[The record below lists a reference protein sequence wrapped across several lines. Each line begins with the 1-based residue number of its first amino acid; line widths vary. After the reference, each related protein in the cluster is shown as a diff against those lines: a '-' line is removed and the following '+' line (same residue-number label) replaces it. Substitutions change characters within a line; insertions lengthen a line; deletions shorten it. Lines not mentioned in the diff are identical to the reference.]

1 VQLPIEKVP
10 GARENAQF
18 VFDAAAYAANVEYA
32 AERVVVEELGIVRG
46 QRLCLLEIRPVSHN
60 PAAGTLTFWPEIV
73 ADLKFAGG
81 FMPDDALNPL
91 PGLGSIILNPEVLPN
106 VTSRGTGNY
115 LIVVASAYQS
125 AIGTFAAAK
134 AAQGYTVSTWV
145 PTSASNTVIKNYITS
160 LWGTAS
166 APDYVLLVGDT
177 DTIPHWTGGGE
188 GSPAT
193 DIQYGCMDGSTDWYP
208 DIAIGRFPVRNAS
221 QLQAIVDKTL
231 LWENGPLPDPDYV
244 KRAVFMASNDNY
256 TVSEGTHNWVIQ
268 NYMVPNE
275 IVSDKLYCH
284 TYNAT
289 TQQVRNAFNNGR
301 FFGIYSGHGAET
313 YWADGPVF
321 YASDVNN
328 LTNVGMYPYVFS
340 FACVTGTYTIDEC
353 FMETWVRA
361 MNKGA
366 VVAIGSSVNSYWT
379 EDDVLEKR
387 LFDSIYDEDDSVVP
401 EAGPV
406 LNDAKMRYLAQMG
419 SGSTTRRYFEMYNI
433 MGDPA
438 MPFPGN
444 CSDAGTAML
453 DSAKY
458 ACEDTA
464 SIRVG
469 DCGLNTND
477 NVVETITV
485 PVVSNSEPAGELVV
499 LTETNANSALFEGSI
514 ALSATN
520 AAGVLQVSAG
530 DTLTVTYIDA
540 DNGQGQQVT
549 VTATALVDC
558 TPPTITNV
566 HAADIQPRSAVITF
580 DCDELASGTVRYGLS
595 CSALNNTA
603 TGGLAMSPTISLS
616 GLTDDTTYY
625 YKVEAADEAGNVTQ
639 DPTCYSFT
647 TPEVPD
653 FFTQLFSGDNDLDYQ
668 SLVFTPNGS
677 TDFYHACNETIT
689 ALPTDPAGGTTIT
702 LTDDSST
709 QINLTGG
716 ASVSL
721 YGVSYTS
728 FFVGS
733 NGYVTFNSGD
743 SAYTESLAAHFN
755 RPRISALFDDLD
767 PAQGGTLSWKQL
779 ADRAVVTWLNTPEHN
794 GSNQNTLQ
802 IEMYFD
808 GQIKINYLA
817 VAATDGLAGLSRGTG
832 VDPDFLMSDL
842 TALGTCQTFPPTAHD
857 SSVSL
862 PVNTPTPINLI
873 AEDDGLPNPPGV
885 LTFSI
890 VALPAHGSLA
900 DPNGGAITS
909 VPYALVSGGHAVIYT
924 PATWYVG
931 ADSFQFLANDGGTP
945 PDGGDS
951 NIATMLLNVYGVP
964 EVLYSFPLDT
974 NPGWTTT
981 GAWAFGHPTG
991 AGSHNKDP
999 NNGYTG
1005 TNVYGYNLTGDY
1017 TNNMPVRYL
1026 TTTAL
1031 NCSAAAGVELRF
1043 WRWLGVEQYD
1053 HAGIDVSTDGST
1065 WTPVWA
1071 NNALISESAW
1081 SFQTYA
1087 VPAAD
1092 HQATVYFR
1100 WSIGPTDVSI
1110 TYPGWNIDDI
1120 EIWGVIPHGGGLVGD
1135 MNCDGTVDFRD
1146 INPFVLALTN
1156 PAAYAVQFPACNIMN
1171 GDINGDG
1178 AIGFGDINPFVNL
1191 LTAP

>member
-1 VQLPIEKVP
+1 MDEIRQWLLACGYTLVDQIYDTNGGTAAMVS
-10 GARENAQF
+10 NALN
-18 VFDAAAYAANVEYA
+18 AG
-32 AERVVVEELGIVRG
+32 RGIVNYCGHGSTTSWSTTGFSNTNVAALVNDNMLPFIVSVACVNG
-46 QRLCLLEIRPVSHN
+46 QFDGYTCFAEAWLRASHN
-60 PAAGTLTFWPEIV
+60 GVP
-73 ADLKFAGG
+73 
-81 FMPDDALNPL
+81 
-91 PGLGSIILNPEVLPN
+91 
-106 VTSRGTGNY
+106 TG
-115 LIVVASAYQS
+115 
-125 AIGTFAAAK
+125 AIGTYMSSINQSWAPPME
-134 AAQGYTVSTWV
+134 AQDEF
-145 PTSASNTVIKNYITS
+145 N
-160 LWGTAS
+160 
-166 APDYVLLVGDT
+166 LLL
-177 DTIPHWTGGGE
+177 
-188 GSPAT
+188 
-193 DIQYGCMDGSTDWYP
+193 C
-208 DIAIGRFPVRNAS
+208 
-221 QLQAIVDKTL
+221 
-231 LWENGPLPDPDYV
+231 
-244 KRAVFMASNDNY
+244 
-256 TVSEGTHNWVIQ
+256 
-268 NYMVPNE
+268 
-275 IVSDKLYCH
+275 
-284 TYNAT
+284 
-289 TQQVRNAFNNGR
+289 
-301 FFGIYSGHGAET
+301 AET
-313 YWADGPVF
+313 YVSYGALC
-321 YASDVNN
+321 YA
-328 LTNVGMYPYVFS
+328 
-340 FACVTGTYTIDEC
+340 
-353 FMETWVRA
+353 
-361 MNKGA
+361 
-366 VVAIGSSVNSYWT
+366 GSCSMM
-379 EDDVLEKR
+379 DD
-387 LFDSIYDEDDSVVP
+387 Y
-401 EAGPV
+401 
-406 LNDAKMRYLAQMG
+406 G
-419 SGSTTRRYFEMYNI
+419 SGGVDMFNTWHIF
-433 MGDPA
+433 GDPSVRIA
-438 MPFPGN
+438 LTCIDQG
-444 CSDAGTAML
+444 SATLDAPRYG
-453 DSAKY
+453 
-458 ACEDTA
+458 CEDTVLIA
-464 SIRVG
+464 VT
-469 DCGLNTND
+469 DCGLNLDDLNIDTAT
-477 NVVETITV
+477 VTIASDT
-485 PVVSNSEPAGELVV
+485 EPAGETVV
-499 LTETNANSALFEGSI
+499 VTELGPALGQFAGSI
-514 ALSATN
+514 VLSATN

-530 DTLTVTYIDA
+530 DTLTLTYIDA

-625 YKVEAADEAGNVTQ
+625 YKVEAADEAGNVAQ

-974 NPGWTTT
+974 NPGWATT

-1031 NCSAAAGVELRF
+1031 DCSAAAGVELRF

-1110 TYPGWNIDDI
+1110 TYPGWNIDDV
-1120 EIWGVIPHGGGLVGD
+1120 EIWGVVPHGGLTGD
-1135 MNCDGTVDFRD
+1135 LNCDGVVSFAD

-1156 PAAYAVQFPACNIMN
+1156 PAAYAAQFPSCNIMN

-1178 AIGFGDINPFVNL
+1178 SVGFGDINPFVNL
-1191 LTAP
+1191 LTGS